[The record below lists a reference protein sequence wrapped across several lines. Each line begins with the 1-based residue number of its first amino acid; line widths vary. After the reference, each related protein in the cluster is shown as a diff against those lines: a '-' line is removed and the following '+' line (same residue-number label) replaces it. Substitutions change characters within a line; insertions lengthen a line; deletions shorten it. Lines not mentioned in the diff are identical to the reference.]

1 MKLSDFSFTL
11 PEHLIAKYPTP
22 DRTASRLLHL
32 NGTTGDVN
40 HKQFQQMLDLV
51 EPGDLLVF
59 NNTRVIPARLL
70 GQKTSGG
77 KVEVL
82 IERIVDDNNALAHMR
97 ASKAPK
103 PGTDLLLEGAV
114 SVTVTGRQ
122 DALFELRFNGDAT
135 VLEQLEQYGHMP
147 LPPYIDRPDE
157 QADKE
162 RYQTVYNQAP
172 GAVAAPTAGLHFDDA
187 LLERLQQKGVNLAYV
202 TLHVGAGT
210 FQPVRV
216 DNILEHKMHSEFAI
230 VLEDAHWNPLRLKQA
245 KTRCWCR
252 INLILTYSSI
262 RGLSLRLWTPCLLTS
277 TCRNPHCSCL
287 SVPLRVKTMYCMH
300 TSRLLN
306 RNTVFI
312 VTATVCLLKKR
323 QTHDLCLIAGI
334 IRPQLNIDRCIKAKF
349 VAGGWFRQD
358 NQHNAI

>member
-32 NGTTGDVN
+32 NGTTGDVH

-70 GQKTSGG
+70 GQKASGG

-82 IERIVDDNNALAHMR
+82 IERIVDDNNALAHVR

-230 VLEDAHWNPLRLKQA
+230 VPEDVVNAVRATKAAGKRVIAVGTTSVRSLESSALEATKNEVLVPYQSDTDIFIYPGFEFKVVDAMFTNFHLPESTLIMLISAFAGKDNVLHAYEQA
-245 KTRCWCR
+245 IEQEYRF
-252 INLILTYSSI
+252 YSYGDS
-262 RGLSLRLWTPCLLTS
+262 
-277 TCRNPHCSCL
+277 
-287 SVPLRVKTMYCMH
+287 M
-300 TSRLLN
+300 
-306 RNTVFI
+306 FI
-312 VTATVCLLKKR
+312 EKAT
-323 QTHDLCLIAGI
+323 
-334 IRPQLNIDRCIKAKF
+334 
-349 VAGGWFRQD
+349 
-358 NQHNAI
+358 NA

>member
-32 NGTTGDVN
+32 NGTTGDVH

-70 GQKTSGG
+70 GQKASGG

-82 IERIVDDNNALAHMR
+82 IERIVDDNNALAHVR

-187 LLERLQQKGVNLAYV
+187 LLERLQQKGVKLAYV

-230 VLEDAHWNPLRLKQA
+230 VPEDVVNAVRATKAAGKRVIAVGTTSVRSLESSALEASKDEVLVPYQSDTDIFIYPGFEFKVVDAMFTNFHLPESTLIMLISAFAGKDNVLHAYEQA
-245 KTRCWCR
+245 IEQEYRF
-252 INLILTYSSI
+252 YSYGDS
-262 RGLSLRLWTPCLLTS
+262 
-277 TCRNPHCSCL
+277 
-287 SVPLRVKTMYCMH
+287 M
-300 TSRLLN
+300 
-306 RNTVFI
+306 FI
-312 VTATVCLLKKR
+312 EKAT
-323 QTHDLCLIAGI
+323 
-334 IRPQLNIDRCIKAKF
+334 
-349 VAGGWFRQD
+349 
-358 NQHNAI
+358 NA